1 MDFFSLI
8 IRTLASIFVLQIL
21 TKWIGAKTI
30 SQCSYYDY
38 IVGITI
44 GDVAASFALEQNTQ
58 WIYPATVMFLYAF
71 SNVFE
76 SWLTSKSIKARKILT
91 GVPYILIYH
100 GKIIEDNLKKVHFD
114 INDLSTQ
121 CRIQGYF
128 NLSDIDYAVME
139 TTGQLSI
146 LPKKQAEPVK
156 IEDTDIEYTENT
168 LHAHVIIDGN
178 IMKKNLHSLGFDVN
192 WLNRRLKEIHAEK
205 PENILLA
212 IASSDN
218 DLIVFNKNETISHND
233 YFI

>member
-1 MDFFSLI
+1 MNLFSLL
-8 IRTLASIFVLQIL
+8 IRTLTSILILQIL

-44 GDVAASFALEQNTQ
+44 GDIAASFALDQTLS
-58 WIYPATVMFLYAF
+58 WYYPAIVMFLYAF

-91 GVPYILIYH
+91 GTPYILIYH
-100 GKIIEDNLKKVHFD
+100 GKIIEENLKKIHFD
-114 INDLSTQ
+114 VNDLSTQ

-128 NLSDIDYAVME
+128 NLGDIDYAVME

-156 IEDTDIEYTENT
+156 LEDTNLDYADNA

-178 IMKKNLHSLGFDVN
+178 IMEKNLQSLGFDRN
-192 WLNRRLKEIHAEK
+192 WLKNKLKELHAEK

-218 DLIVFNKNETISHND
+218 DLIVFNKNEKLNHSD

>member
-1 MDFFSLI
+1 MDFSSLI

-21 TKWIGAKTI
+21 TKWIGSKTI

-44 GDVAASFALEQNTQ
+44 GDVAASFALERNIH
-58 WIYPATVMFLYAF
+58 WMYPAAVMFLYAF

-178 IMKKNLHSLGFDVN
+178 IMEKNLHSLGFDVN

-212 IASSDN
+212 IASSND

>member
-1 MDFFSLI
+1 MEFSII
-8 IRTLASIFVLQIL
+8 IRTIASIITLQL
-21 TKWIGAKTI
+21 LAKWTGPKQI

-44 GDVAASFALEQNTQ
+44 GDVAASFALDTDIRWQL
-58 WIYPATVMFLYAF
+58 PALVMFLYAA

-76 SWLTSKSIKARKILT
+76 SWLTSKSIKARKLLT

-100 GKIIEDNLKKVHFD
+100 GKIIEANLRKIHFD
-114 INDLSTQ
+114 VNDLTTQ

-128 NLSDIDYAVME
+128 NLADIDYALME
-139 TTGQLSI
+139 TTGQISI

-156 IEDTDIEYTENT
+156 LQDTDYTFTENT
-168 LHAHVIIDGN
+168 LYAHVILDGAV
-178 IMKKNLHSLGFDVN
+178 MHRNLHSLGFDEN
-192 WLNRRLKEIHAEK
+192 WLKKKLKEMHTPKTE
-205 PENILLA
+205 EILLA

-218 DLIVFNKNETISHND
+218 HLSIFKKNEPLKHSD

>member
-1 MDFFSLI
+1 
-8 IRTLASIFVLQIL
+8 
-21 TKWIGAKTI
+21 
-30 SQCSYYDY
+30 
-38 IVGITI
+38 
-44 GDVAASFALEQNTQ
+44 
-58 WIYPATVMFLYAF
+58 MFLYAF

-91 GVPYILIYH
+91 GIPYILIYH
-100 GKIIEDNLKKVHFD
+100 GKIIEENLKKIHFD
-114 INDLSTQ
+114 VNDLSTQ

-128 NLSDIDYAVME
+128 NLGDIDYAVME

-156 IEDTDIEYTENT
+156 LEDTNLDYADNA

-178 IMKKNLHSLGFDVN
+178 IMEKNLQSLGFDKN
-192 WLNRRLKEIHAEK
+192 WLKNKLNQIHAEK

-218 DLIVFNKNETISHND
+218 DLIVFNKNEKLNHSD

>member
-1 MDFFSLI
+1 MELFSLV
-8 IRTLASIFVLQIL
+8 IRTLASIVTLQLL

-38 IVGITI
+38 IVGMTI
-44 GDVAASFALEQNTQ
+44 GDVAASFALGQDIH
-58 WIYPATVMFLYAF
+58 WIYPATAMFLYAF

-146 LPKKQAEPVK
+146 LPKKQAEPIK
-156 IEDTDIEYTENT
+156 MEDTDIQYTENV

-178 IMKKNLHSLGFDVN
+178 IMEKNLQSLGFDVN
-192 WLNRRLKEIHAEK
+192 WLNRKLKEIHAEK

-212 IASSDN
+212 IASTDN
-218 DLIVFNKNETISHND
+218 DLITFNKNESLKHND

>member
-1 MDFFSLI
+1 MELTEVI
-8 IRTLASIFVLQIL
+8 IRTISSIVALQLL

-30 SQCSYYDY
+30 SQCSFYDY

-44 GDVAASFALEQNTQ
+44 GDVAASFALNTDQ
-58 WIYPATVMFLYAF
+58 HWFYHLLVMFLYAF

-76 SWLTSKSIKARKILT
+76 SWLTTKSIKARKILT
-91 GVPYILIYH
+91 GVPIILIYH
-100 GKIIEDNLKKVHFD
+100 GKIIEDNLKKIHFD
-114 INDLSTQ
+114 VNDLSTQ

-128 NLSDIDYAVME
+128 NLNEIDYAVME

-156 IEDTDIEYTENT
+156 IEDTELEIKPNV
-168 LHAHVIIDGN
+168 LHAHVIIDGV
-178 IMKKNLHSLGFDVN
+178 IMQKNLKSIGFDQN
-192 WLNRRLKEIHAEK
+192 WLNRKLKEQHEKK

-218 DLIVFNKNETISHND
+218 DLIVFNKNEKINHDD

>member
-1 MDFFSLI
+1 MNFYSLI
-8 IRTLASIFVLQIL
+8 IRTLASILTLQLL

-44 GDVAASFALEQNTQ
+44 GDVAASFALEQNTH
-58 WIYPATVMFLYAF
+58 WIYPATVMLLYAF

-156 IEDTDIEYTENT
+156 IEDTELKYTENT
-168 LHAHVIIDGN
+168 MHAHVIIDGN
-178 IMKKNLHSLGFDVN
+178 IMEKNLHSLGFDVN
-192 WLNRRLKEIHAEK
+192 WLNHKLKEIHAEK

-218 DLIVFNKNETISHND
+218 DLIVFNKNETLKHND

>member
-1 MDFFSLI
+1 MDFSSLI
-8 IRTLASIFVLQIL
+8 IRTLASIFALQIL
-21 TKWIGAKTI
+21 TKWIGSKTI

-44 GDVAASFALEQNTQ
+44 GDVAASFALERNIH
-58 WIYPATVMFLYAF
+58 WMYPAAVMFLYAF

-178 IMKKNLHSLGFDVN
+178 IMVKNLHSLGFDVN

>member
-1 MDFFSLI
+1 
-8 IRTLASIFVLQIL
+8 
-21 TKWIGAKTI
+21 
-30 SQCSYYDY
+30 
-38 IVGITI
+38 
-44 GDVAASFALEQNTQ
+44 
-58 WIYPATVMFLYAF
+58 MFLYAF

-156 IEDTDIEYTENT
+156 IEDTELKYTENT
-168 LHAHVIIDGN
+168 MHAHVIIDGN
-178 IMKKNLHSLGFDVN
+178 IMEKNLHSLGFDVN
-192 WLNRRLKEIHAEK
+192 WLNHKLKEIHAEK

-218 DLIVFNKNETISHND
+218 DLIVFNKNETLKHND

>member
-1 MDFFSLI
+1 MDFSSLI

-58 WIYPATVMFLYAF
+58 WIYPAAVMFLYAF

-156 IEDTDIEYTENT
+156 IEDTDIEYAENT

-178 IMKKNLHSLGFDVN
+178 IMEKSLHTLGFDVN

-205 PENILLA
+205 LENILLA

>member
-1 MDFFSLI
+1 MNFYSLI
-8 IRTLASIFVLQIL
+8 IRTLASILTLQLL
-21 TKWIGAKTI
+21 TKWVGAKTI

-44 GDVAASFALEQNTQ
+44 GDVAASFALEQNTH
-58 WIYPATVMFLYAF
+58 WIYPVTVMFLYAF

-178 IMKKNLHSLGFDVN
+178 IMEKNLHSLGFDVN
-192 WLNRRLKEIHAEK
+192 WLHRRLKEIHAEK

-212 IASSDN
+212 IASSNN
-218 DLIVFNKNETISHND
+218 DLIVFNKNETLKHND